1 MRKVAIVAALTG
13 TSTSK
18 EANPNTPVTP
28 QEIARDAVAVAK
40 AGASMVHIHVRDEK
54 GKASMQTKHF
64 VSTFE
69 AVKEAVEKEGI
80 DLIIN
85 LTTSGSEIKVDNET
99 RVAQVKALRPEICSF
114 DAGTM
119 NWGNWGVFYNE
130 PDFLDV
136 LSETAVKEGVKP
148 EFEIF
153 NSSMI
158 ENAKHYIEK
167 YNIPGPHIF
176 QFVMGVVGGAPAD
189 VKNLLFETEQLP
201 EGALWSVTGVG
212 KAHLPMLY
220 AGIAMGANYVRVG
233 LEDNLYYSHGVKATN
248 EQLVERAARLIR
260 EFGCEVMTV
269 EETRQMLGFTRHSL
283 KEYNKISF

>member
-1 MRKVAIVAALTG
+1 MRKVAIAAAVTG

-40 AGASMVHIHVRDEK
+40 AGASMIHIHVRDEE

-64 VSTFE
+64 ISTFE

-80 DLIIN
+80 DIIIN

-189 VKNLLFETEQLP
+189 VKNLLFEKEQLP